1 MPHNQLG
8 RHKFLY
14 GPMLLG
20 VKVKTQLD
28 SLDGNRFENYA
39 EGKYK
44 SAGKTFIPKNAV
56 IDRKGEWEFAVRGTD
71 TVLTTLCSVRDMTC
85 EDTMRQVLFED
96 DREEA
101 Q

>member
-1 MPHNQLG
+1 
-8 RHKFLY
+8 
-14 GPMLLG
+14 MLLG
-20 VKVKTQLD
+20 VKVQTQVD

-44 SAGKTFIPKNAV
+44 SAGRVFIPKDAV
-56 IDRKGEWEFAVRGTD
+56 IERKGDWEFTVRGTD
-71 TVLTTLCSVRDMTC
+71 TVLSTLCSMRDMTC

-96 DREEA
+96 RQEEA